1 MAKHLQEMR
10 VTRIDLLRHG
20 ECEGG
25 DIFRGHFDA
34 ALSSAGHVQ
43 MQKACDPH
51 CSPWQV
57 VFSSP
62 LQRCWRFAQGLT
74 SAPVSDA
81 RLQEMSFGDWDGR
94 QITDVWREDH
104 ARISAWSRN
113 PATNTPPNGEPL
125 AQVAARVGSFINES
139 LQQHSGKHLL
149 FITHGGIIRVLLCQ
163 VLGMPLAHANRWQVP
178 YGCFTQLAVYEQP
191 LNKEPPLFQ
200 LVCHNSLVAQ

>member
-1 MAKHLQEMR
+1 MAKRPQEMR

-34 ALSSAGHVQ
+34 ALSPAGFAQ
-43 MQKACDPH
+43 MQNACTPH

-62 LQRCWRFAQGLT
+62 LQRCWQFAQGLT
-74 SAPVSDA
+74 PGAVSDA
-81 RLQEMSFGDWDGR
+81 RLQEMSFGDWDG
-94 QITDVWREDH
+94 QAIADVWRDDH
-104 ARISAWSRN
+104 TRIAAWSRN
-113 PATNTPPNGEPL
+113 PATSTPPNGEPL
-125 AQVAARVGSFINES
+125 QRVGARVGAFLSHC

-149 FITHGGIIRVLLCQ
+149 LVTHGGIIRVLLCQ

-191 LNKEPPLFQ
+191 LSQEPPLFQ
-200 LVCHNSLVAQ
+200 LVCHNVLGAQ